1 MLLPLQ
7 YFNNRFN
14 LKFRPEFTL
23 YPLPSTLYNSMYGH
37 RGLLLLQE
45 ILKCMGIVECYNY
58 GLQCFN
64 NLFNLQCTCIE
75 FSL

>member
-14 LKFRPEFTL
+14 LKFRTEFTL
-23 YPLPSTLYNSMYGH
+23 YPLPSTLYDSMYGH

-45 ILKCMGIVECYNY
+45 LLERMGIVKC
-58 GLQCFN
+58 
-64 NLFNLQCTCIE
+64 
-75 FSL
+75 